1 MVMTGCL
8 PAGTFVF
15 AGKSEV
21 EARKCSL
28 SDIKN
33 LIKTNLKKL
42 ALSEKEGGTG
52 QSTVK
57 RPD

>member
-1 MVMTGCL
+1 L
-8 PAGTFVF
+8 LERA
-15 AGKSEV
+15 EV

-28 SDIKN
+28 SDMKN

-52 QSTVK
+52 QSTVE